1 MLKTKGLLLLKL
13 AGLLLLGVILVYA
26 IVQPVFPS
34 GFIIKKMA
42 DAIDPRNL
50 PAEPT
55 LVMRFELSGK
65 GGGAYSIVAGRK
77 GVETIEGPLDRAD
90 LILFMEAGD
99 FNRLMF
105 SMATGRADEY
115 TFKKLAISKV
125 LRFAGDMTVF
135 ETVFKAAKKGP

>member
-13 AGLLLLGVILVYA
+13 AGLFLLGVILVYV

-34 GFIIKKMA
+34 GFIIQKMA
-42 DAIDPRNL
+42 DAIDPQNL
-50 PAEPT
+50 PAEQT

-65 GGGAYSIVAGRK
+65 GGGAYSIVAGRN
-77 GVETIEGPLDRAD
+77 GVEMVKGPMDRAD

-99 FNRLMF
+99 FNQLML
-105 SMATGRADEY
+105 SLATGRADEY
-115 TFKKLAISKV
+115 TFKKLIISKV

-135 ETVFKAAKKGP
+135 ETVFKAAKKAP